1 MIAFGPSDR
10 RHHLI
15 VAELQLTW
23 LGSSRAVTHVRRRI
37 AQVFVHLVEDLRLE
51 AGQNLLVF
59 GRVCISQVRGGT
71 SVIGRP
77 SLPSLRH
84 VLD

>member
-23 LGSSRAVTHVRRRI
+23 LGSRAVTHVRRRI

-59 GRVCISQVRGGT
+59 GRVCISQVRGGS

-77 SLPSLRH
+77 SFPSLRH